1 MNLINAACQWCIS
14 VMPTW
19 GVALVVLV
27 VGGIVAVVAQ
37 KLIHGALKAVGFEKI
52 SHRQPVTAFLSR
64 GGVKS
69 TVSEL
74 IANGVFY
81 LVVAATLVVALE
93 RTGIGSGRSSAT
105 AILGFLPSVASGLL
119 VVFLGA
125 LIGEIAAGVVRVIA
139 GNIGLAKRDFW
150 GSLTY
155 YAVLVFAAILALK
168 ETGIPQVLSPQAQG
182 LLVGA
187 IFVGFALAFG
197 LAGKEAAGNVLARLA
212 KQFAEE
218 KRQHA

>member
-1 MNLINAACQWCIS
+1 MNVFNQACQRCLS
-14 VMPTW
+14 VIPTW
-19 GVALVVLV
+19 GGALVVLV
-27 VGGIVAVVAQ
+27 VGGIIAVVAQ
-37 KLIHGALKAVGFEKI
+37 KAIQWVLKTVGFEKLV
-52 SHRQPVTAFLSR
+52 HRQPVTTFLSR
-64 GGVKS
+64 GGVKL

-74 IANGVFY
+74 ITNGVFY
-81 LVVAATLVVALE
+81 LVVAATLVAALE
-93 RTGIGSGRSSAT
+93 RAGIGSGRSSAA

-125 LIGEIAAGVVRVIA
+125 LIGEISAGVARVIA

-168 ETGIPQVLSPQAQG
+168 ETGILQAFSPQSQG

-197 LAGKEAAGNVLARLA
+197 RAGKEAAGNVLARLA